1 MNIVFLVLVNIFVF
15 ISVQAQPTGYI
26 WPTDASPYLTST
38 FGETRSAHFHAG
50 LDIKTWGKE
59 GYNVFASKSGKIVR
73 VAITSQGYGR
83 TIYMQHP
90 DETYTVYAHL
100 QRFLPML
107 QSYVDSVRLLNHQFE
122 IDLDVR
128 SKNWFFNQGDV
139 IGYSGSTGI
148 GPPHLHFE
156 IRDKHHRPINALL
169 TNLRIKDTIAPIISS
184 VLVLP
189 MSDSSTIKGS
199 KFPVIFSPSLNV
211 DGSLNLGLIEAS
223 GPISIAINEYDKAE
237 NVSNKYASYT
247 YTLSSEKGIHFSST
261 HDSFDFNES
270 ETMFIDR
277 IPAHGKSRRSYQTLF
292 FEEPT
297 PVPFYG
303 ENINK
308 GVLEPSNDTTLYQ
321 IKVSDINNNTTAIN
335 FELIN
340 RTFDIDSAISQVLDV
355 NEWYWRNDWISLHQN
370 TSTNLKGNQFGMIWD
385 TKRNQRL
392 FKSSEHQILVSRI
405 DPSTSHSIRSPDQ
418 NLKVHIGTST
428 FFDTTSIGIF
438 TFNRE
443 GKPAFSIS
451 PHSTPMRKNIYVE
464 YYHAGDLDKNQNYQV
479 FHFDPLREKYTH
491 IPTKIIGK
499 TFHISPNML
508 GEFHIIPDNEA
519 PIIGDLKIRTTD
531 YGEHRVEI
539 RVSDELSGID
549 FKKSEIVINGI
560 RGITEYD
567 FEDDFLIYIHPNFNS
582 QKRIRIEV
590 TATDNA
596 GNSRFDVFY
605 R

>member
-59 GYNVFASKSGKIVR
+59 GYNVFASKPGKIVR

-139 IGYSGSTGI
+139 IGYTGSTGI

-156 IRDKHHRPINALL
+156 IRDKQHRPINALL

-189 MSDSSTIKGS
+189 MSESSTIRGS
-199 KFPVIFSPSLNV
+199 KFPVTFSPSLNV
-211 DGSLNLGLIEAS
+211 DGSFSLGLIEAT

-261 HDSFDFNES
+261 HDFFDFNES

-297 PVPFYG
+297 LVPFNG
-303 ENINK
+303 ENIND

-321 IKVSDINNNTTAIN
+321 IKVSDIYNNTTTIN

-370 TSTNLKGNQFGMIWD
+370 SSTNLKENQFGMIWD

-392 FKSSEHQILVSRI
+392 LKSSEHQILVSRI

-418 NLKVHIGTST
+418 NLKVHITTST

-491 IPTKIIGK
+491 ISTKIIGK